1 MEIGWDLAVSEVLV
15 PTLICIPHMNT
26 DFRRKCAVL
35 QGFMVGLSSIFC
47 CFVFSQNYYAETFSM
62 TC

>member
-35 QGFMVGLSSIFC
+35 QGFMVGLSSFLL
-47 CFVFSQNYYAETFSM
+47 FRFFPKLLRRNF
-62 TC
+62 